1 MATSLTFTDTVFVS
15 SSQFVSASQL
25 IEQPIVSAGPNGSRI
40 YGIAGYTNATS
51 SLQVQ
56 ILYSSSTSMPMYT
69 TLVPANSGLT
79 SSIAAFDLF
88 GATVGASIFQKQKD
102 ANGAPYF
109 NLPAGTQLMAIVSGS
124 VAQRLYTTAVLN
136 ITTFGENY

>member
-15 SSQFVSASQL
+15 QSQFVSASL
-25 IEQPIVSAGPNGSRI
+25 TNELAIATAGPNGSRI
-40 YGIAGYTNATS
+40 YGLSGFTNASS

-56 ILYSSSTSMPMYT
+56 ITYSSSTSIPIYT
-69 TLVPANSGLT
+69 TLVPANSGFT
-79 SSIAAFDLF
+79 SSVAAFDLF
-88 GATVGASIFQKQKD
+88 GATVGAAIFQKQKD

-109 NLPAGTQLMAIVSGS
+109 NLPANTKLMAAVTGS

-136 ITTFGENY
+136 IAAFGENY